1 MTTPAQLYAL
11 CAAADGSFP
20 PPRRETETGRGLAG
34 AMLLQGVLAGRLD
47 LSGDRVRPTGRG
59 RRGDPVLDAFLARV
73 EASVRD
79 REPSDWVERLGPAA
93 LASASSAAACAC
105 SPSRP
110 VLLAGGEGP
119 PAGLRPPEALR
130 RVRRSV
136 GDPDRSVRHAV
147 AEVAAEVAAGALIAA
162 SGLHDLCWPGLSRR
176 EATRHTLRA
185 VAALGPAGLPAAR
198 AATAV
203 SRSLSGSA
211 GALAFHG

>member
-11 CAAADGSFP
+11 CAAAHGSFP

-73 EASVRD
+73 EASARD

-93 LASASSAAACAC
+93 LASSSSSSSSCSASAASS
-105 SPSRP
+105 SRP
-110 VLLAGGEGP
+110 VLLPGGAGP

-147 AEVAAEVAAGALIAA
+147 AAGALIAA
-162 SGLHDLCWPGLSRR
+162 SGLHDLCWPDLSRR

-203 SRSLSGSA
+203 SRSLSGST

>member
-1 MTTPAQLYAL
+1 MTTPAHLYAL
-11 CAAADGSFP
+11 CVAAHGSFP

-34 AMLLQGVLAGRLD
+34 AMLLQGVLAGRLE

-59 RRGDPVLDAFLARV
+59 RRDDPVLDAFLARV
-73 EASVRD
+73 EASARD
-79 REPSDWVERLGPAA
+79 RALSDWVERLGPAA
-93 LASASSAAACAC
+93 LVTASS
-105 SPSRP
+105 SSSSRP
-110 VLLAGGEGP
+110 V

-136 GDPDRSVRHAV
+136 GDPDRSVRHA
-147 AEVAAEVAAGALIAA
+147 VAAGALIAA

-176 EATRHTLRA
+176 EATRHTLWA